1 MGNIGMPELIFIM
14 VIALL
19 IFGPKKLP
27 ELGKQLGK
35 GLGEF
40 KRASNDLKRTI
51 DDEIEK
57 AGRDE
62 PPPVKPAEGVV
73 SQASQVAQSPQGVQ
87 PVPFGRPDTGPAAP
101 AFSAAPAV
109 PATSEGAVPVERA
122 GGPAR
127 PA

>member
-1 MGNIGMPELIFIM
+1 MGNIGMPELIFIL

-40 KRASNDLKRTI
+40 KRASNDLKRSI

-57 AGRDE
+57 ATKDE
-62 PPPVKPAEGVV
+62 PVPPAKPGPRPEG
-73 SQASQVAQSPQGVQ
+73 
-87 PVPFGRPDTGPAAP
+87 T
-101 AFSAAPAV
+101 
-109 PATSEGAVPVERA
+109 VPVEKN
-122 GGPAR
+122 GPVH

>member
-1 MGNIGMPELIFIM
+1 MGNIGMPELIFIL

-51 DDEIEK
+51 DDEIAK
-57 AGRDE
+57 ATKDE
-62 PPPVKPAEGVV
+62 PAQAAQPAKPASHPEG
-73 SQASQVAQSPQGVQ
+73 
-87 PVPFGRPDTGPAAP
+87 T
-101 AFSAAPAV
+101 
-109 PATSEGAVPVERA
+109 VPVEKD
-122 GGPAR
+122 GGPVR